1 MAKTMNFLLS
11 IVLIFLPSV
20 VRGSTM
26 LQILA
31 PKQMERLTRPGR
43 FKVLGPQLAQRMGPL
58 PFMCPV
64 ALIWVSRIHGGTIDG
79 KGMSLWAFK
88 ASGNY
93 CPDGAESLTFTNA
106 KDVVI
111 SGLASMNSQL
121 YHIVIDGCTNVL
133 VQGVKVVAPGN
144 SPNTDGIHVQES
156 TGVTITGTGIKTGD
170 DCISVGPGTTNLWI
184 EQIAC
189 GPGHGIS
196 IGSLGKE
203 LEEAGA
209 QNVTVKT
216 VSFTG
221 TENGLRIKS
230 WGRPSTGFNSGV
242 KISQVTYSDIQ
253 GTSASQVDLKFDC
266 SATHPCSGIEL
277 QDVKLTY
284 QNHQPL
290 ASCKNADGTATG
302 LVEPPCCF

>member
-1 MAKTMNFLLS
+1 MF
-11 IVLIFLPSV
+11 
-20 VRGSTM
+20 R
-26 LQILA
+26 
-31 PKQMERLTRPGR
+31 
-43 FKVLGPQLAQRMGPL
+43 
-58 PFMCPV
+58 
-64 ALIWVSRIHGGTIDG
+64 VSRIHGGIIDG

-88 ASGNY
+88 ASGNH

-111 SGLASMNSQL
+111 SGLTSMNSQL

-133 VQGVKVVAPGN
+133 VQGVK
-144 SPNTDGIHVQES
+144 
-156 TGVTITGTGIKTGD
+156 
-170 DCISVGPGTTNLWI
+170 
-184 EQIAC
+184 
-189 GPGHGIS
+189 
-196 IGSLGKE
+196 
-203 LEEAGA
+203 
-209 QNVTVKT
+209 
-216 VSFTG
+216 
-221 TENGLRIKS
+221 
-230 WGRPSTGFNSGV
+230 NSGV

-277 QDVKLTY
+277 QDVRLTY

>member
-1 MAKTMNFLLS
+1 M
-11 IVLIFLPSV
+11 
-20 VRGSTM
+20 
-26 LQILA
+26 Q
-31 PKQMERLTRPGR
+31 
-43 FKVLGPQLAQRMGPL
+43 
-58 PFMCPV
+58 
-64 ALIWVSRIHGGTIDG
+64 
-79 KGMSLWAFK
+79 
-88 ASGNY
+88 
-93 CPDGAESLTFTNA
+93 SLTFTNA

-230 WGRPSTGFNSGV
+230 WGRPSTGFVRGV
-242 KISQVTYSDIQ
+242 VFEHATMQNVQLSTRISAHMKKIALIRI
-253 GTSASQVDLKFDC
+253 
-266 SATHPCSGIEL
+266 PE
-277 QDVKLTY
+277 
-284 QNHQPL
+284 
-290 ASCKNADGTATG
+290 
-302 LVEPPCCF
+302 